1 MRHHQRLAAVAA
13 LAAALGLPASVSAGT
28 QYQYDTQGRLI
39 RVAYDNGVVVQY
51 SYDAAGNRSQVAVS
65 GVNRPPVAV
74 NDSANATASAW
85 VDIMVRANDSDPD
98 GDNLTVTAVGTPTGG
113 GAVAIQGGGT
123 HVRYTAP
130 ATTGAKSFTYTVS
143 DGRGGIDTATVTV
156 NVGAANRAP
165 VAVNDSASVNASASV
180 DIMVRAND
188 SDPDGDPLTVT
199 AVGAPSG
206 GGTVAIQ
213 SGGTHVRYTAP
224 ATGGA
229 KSFTYTVSDGRGGT
243 DVATVSV
250 NVIQANRPP
259 VAVNDQR
266 RIEAFKSA
274 NVYVLSNDSDPDGDP
289 LTITSVTG
297 SGASIGG
304 GGAYIAYSAGGI
316 GLATVQYTISDGRGG
331 TASAT
336 LEVDVYRIFPGDPW
350 PELQAPETSDAVA
363 DAPATPSED

>member
-1 MRHHQRLAAVAA
+1 MAT
-13 LAAALGLPASVSAGT
+13 ALGLPASVSAGT

-65 GVNRPPVAV
+65 GVNRPPIAN

-85 VDIMVRANDSDPD
+85 VDIIVLANDSDPD
-98 GDNLTVTAVGTPTGG
+98 VSDPLTVTAVGTPTGG
-113 GAVAIQGGGT
+113 GTVAIQGGGT

-143 DGRGGIDTATVTV
+143 DGRGGTDTATVTV
-156 NVGAANRAP
+156 NVGAANRTP
-165 VAVNDSASVNASASV
+165 VAVNDSASVNASAAV

-199 AVGAPSG
+199 AVSAPSG

-243 DVATVSV
+243 DSATVSV
-250 NVIQANRPP
+250 NVIQPNRSP
-259 VAVNDQR
+259 VAVNDSEQ
-266 RIEAFKSA
+266 IQTYTTGSF
-274 NVYVLSNDSDPDGDP
+274 YVLGNDSDPDGDP

-297 SGASIGG
+297 SGASIGSG
-304 GGAYIAYSAGGI
+304 GQYIAYNSGGI
-316 GLATVQYTISDGRGG
+316 GIRSIQYTVSDGRGG

-336 LEVDVYRIFPGDPW
+336 LTVDVYRIFPGDPW
-350 PELQAPETSDAVA
+350 PELQAPETSDAAA